1 MSTEVHTSNDNVKPD
16 AKVKCELCNK
26 MRKHVQEVSNP
37 NKIRR
42 LRADG
47 IFATKLCIEC
57 SLMFK
62 ASTKNSELFK
72 IPKLRWAVDRALRY
86 NTLSEVE
93 IIVERAE
100 KLKRSIEKDA
110 RIAMEKL
117 QDCAAQLND
126 VVISETTIKAAYSK
140 LLWESYPERRARAD
154 REISRF
160 QLRIMIFGRDS
171 NKCRR
176 CGNTENLAI
185 DHIIPVAAGG
195 DESLTNLQT
204 LCKSCN
210 SAKGAKLDFK

>member
-1 MSTEVHTSNDNVKPD
+1 MSAEDRTSNDDVKPD

-26 MRKHVQEVSNP
+26 MRKYIQEVSNP
-37 NKIRR
+37 NKIKR

-47 IFATKLCIEC
+47 IFATKLCVEC

-72 IPKLRWAVDRALRY
+72 IPKLRWAVDRALRM
-86 NTLSEVE
+86 NTLPDVE

-100 KLKRSIEKDA
+100 KLKRSIERDA

-117 QDCAAQLND
+117 QDCASQLND

-140 LLWESYPERRARAD
+140 LLWDSYPERRARAD
-154 REISRF
+154 REISKF
-160 QLRIMIFGRDS
+160 QLRIMIFGRDG

-176 CGNTENLAI
+176 CRNTENISI
-185 DHIIPVAAGG
+185 DHIIPVASGG
-195 DESLTNLQT
+195 DESLNNLQT

-210 SAKGAKLDFK
+210 SAKGSKLDFK